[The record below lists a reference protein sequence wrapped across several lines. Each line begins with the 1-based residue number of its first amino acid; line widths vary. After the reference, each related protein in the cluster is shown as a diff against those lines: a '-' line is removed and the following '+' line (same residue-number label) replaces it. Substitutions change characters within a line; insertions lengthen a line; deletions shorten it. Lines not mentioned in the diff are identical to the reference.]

1 MVVASVSAGVGACA
15 DGTDGTVAEV
25 PTAVVV
31 VGEMDSESGL
41 GIGLVLELPAG
52 AAGADE
58 CSSVI

>member
-1 MVVASVSAGVGACA
+1 MVVASVGVGACA

-25 PTAVVV
+25 PAAVVA
-31 VGEMDSESGL
+31 VGEMVSGL
-41 GIGLVLELPAG
+41 GTGLVLELPAG

>member
-1 MVVASVSAGVGACA
+1 MVVASVGVGACA
-15 DGTDGTVAEV
+15 DGTVAEV

-31 VGEMDSESGL
+31 VGEMESESGL
-41 GIGLVLELPAG
+41 GTGLVLELPAG